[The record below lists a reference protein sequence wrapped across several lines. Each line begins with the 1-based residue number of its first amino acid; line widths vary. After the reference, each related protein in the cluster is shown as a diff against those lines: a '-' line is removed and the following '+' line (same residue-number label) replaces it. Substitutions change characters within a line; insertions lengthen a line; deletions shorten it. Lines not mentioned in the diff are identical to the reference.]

1 MANFYSTLRK
11 FFFPGWLMTWRPY
24 FIIFILAFL
33 LYGQTLFFNYTYLDD
48 STLILDKYEVLSN
61 FKNVPTLFSTD
72 AFFSGNK
79 LYYRPLL
86 NLSFMLDAQVGG
98 QQPFI
103 YHLDDIFLHIIA
115 VALIFLFLK
124 KIRIKT
130 PLAFWL
136 SLLFLVHPALTQAV
150 AWLPGRNDSLV
161 TIFVL
166 LAFFVFQRFSRSG
179 RLSAYLGYL
188 ALFFLALLTKE
199 TAVLLPVLIIIYS
212 WTLGRDDKLSNRDRW
227 LLIFG
232 SLAVG
237 FVWFLLRELALDG
250 GKIGLAAALASIIK
264 NLPDAFIMSGKMI
277 LPFNLAVLPVT
288 ADSSFWLSLIG
299 WPLIISALIFS
310 RQKRGAYLLFGAAWF
325 LIFFLPPFLIS
336 SDAPYFLEHRL
347 YLPLIGFLMILGEIN
362 WLKNLNW
369 QSRRVI
375 GGAAIILMFL
385 AILTFAH
392 SRHFRNPLVFW
403 QSAVKESPHSPLA
416 QRNLG
421 VMEYFSGDLL
431 KAAANYRQALILNPN
446 EPMAHNNL
454 GVIYLAQKNSK
465 AAAEEF
471 QAELAV
477 NPNYDKALLNL
488 GDLYYSAGD
497 TTQAASY
504 WQAAERADPEDTNA
518 ASRLNN
524 LGKPLR

>member
-1 MANFYSTLRK
+1 
-11 FFFPGWLMTWRPY
+11 
-24 FIIFILAFL
+24 
-33 LYGQTLFFNYTYLDD
+33 
-48 STLILDKYEVLSN
+48 
-61 FKNVPTLFSTD
+61 
-72 AFFSGNK
+72 
-79 LYYRPLL
+79 
-86 NLSFMLDAQVGG
+86 
-98 QQPFI
+98 
-103 YHLDDIFLHIIA
+103 
-115 VALIFLFLK
+115 
-124 KIRIKT
+124 
-130 PLAFWL
+130 
-136 SLLFLVHPALTQAV
+136 
-150 AWLPGRNDSLV
+150 
-161 TIFVL
+161 L
-166 LAFFVFQRFSRSG
+166 LAFFVFQRFSRNG

-237 FVWFLLRELALDG
+237 FVWFLLRQLALDG
-250 GKIGLAAALASIIK
+250 GKIGLVAALASIIK

-299 WPLIISALIFS
+299 WPLIIIALIFS

-325 LIFFLPPFLIS
+325 LIFFLPPFLVS
-336 SDAPYFLEHRL
+336 NDAPYFLEHRL
-347 YLPLIGFLMILGEIN
+347 YLPMIGFLIILGEIN

-375 GGAAIILMFL
+375 GGAAVILMFL

-392 SRHFRNPLVFW
+392 SRHFRSPLVFW
-403 QSAVKESPHSPLA
+403 TAAVKESPHSPLA

-465 AAAEEF
+465 AAAGEF

-488 GDLYYSAGD
+488 GDLYYSVGD

-504 WQAAERADPEDTNA
+504 WQAAERANPEDTDA